1 MPQPT
6 PRRLLRTGALVLV
19 AAGAVT
25 LAGVRESAQATG
37 ALTSTEGQGQPQ
49 QRRHRLMPSPSTVA
63 YGHYWAESKPVL
75 HIASGDELTIGTLL
89 TSTPARLEE
98 AGVKPED
105 VEPSLRAIVDSVK
118 DRGPGGH
125 ILTGPVYVDGAEPGD
140 VLEVRIKKIE
150 LPIAYSYN
158 AFRPTA
164 GFLPED
170 FPTPR
175 MRIIPLDRSA
185 MVARFAP
192 GIDVPLRPFFGSIGV
207 APPPARGR
215 VNSAP
220 PDIHAGNL
228 DNKELVAGTTLYIP
242 VHVPGALLQLGD
254 GHAAQGDGEVD
265 ITALETSLVGTLDV
279 IVRKDMKLT
288 WPRGETPTHWISM
301 GADKDLVVATKIAV
315 RQAIDFLVTE
325 QGLSRED
332 AYMLTSV
339 ACDVRITQLVDGN
352 VGAHV
357 MIPKELFT
365 GRAGGR

>member
-1 MPQPT
+1 MT
-6 PRRLLRTGALVLV
+6 PSSRRFIARAVALLIV
-19 AAGAVT
+19 AAG
-25 LAGVRESAQATG
+25 G
-37 ALTSTEGQGQPQ
+37 AAALGDRAFARAADASDGLRSPPP
-49 QRRHRLMPSPSTVA
+49 RKHRLMPSPSTVA
-63 YGHYWAESKPVL
+63 YGYYWADAKPVL

-89 TSTPARLEE
+89 TSTPERLEG

-140 VLEVRIKKIE
+140 VLEVRFKKVE
-150 LPIAYSYN
+150 LAIPYSYN
-158 AFRPTA
+158 AFGPTS

-170 FPTPR
+170 FPTR
-175 MRIIPLDRSA
+175 QMRIVPLDRKA
-185 MVARFAP
+185 MVAHFAP

-207 APPPARGR
+207 APPSERGR
-215 VNSAP
+215 VSSAP

-279 IVRKDMKLT
+279 IVRKDMHLT
-288 WPRGETPTHWISM
+288 WPRGETPTHWIAM
-301 GADKDLVVATKIAV
+301 GADKDLVVATKTAV

-325 QGLSRED
+325 QKLSRDD
-332 AYMLTSV
+332 AYMLVSV
-339 ACDVRITQLVDGN
+339 GCDVRITQLVDGN

-357 MIPKELFT
+357 MIPKALFT
-365 GRAGGR
+365 RKGR